1 MFALLIQRVYFPTT
15 IRICLLISTAPADHH
30 HHPLAACS
38 TQNLSRPPLN
48 HGRGVV
54 LLLPGLDLRLGGVGR
69 GGSGLL
75 EGLLE
80 VGDDVVD
87 VLSADGDADEV
98 LGDAG
103 AHALLVGQLRVG
115 GGPGVDGE
123 GLGVADVGEVG
134 DEREAVD
141 DLAAGGA
148 AAPDAEAQD
157 AAEAAPQVAP
167 GDGVAAVALEARV
180 RDPADV
186 GRGVEVAREG
196 QGVLGVALGAQ
207 GQRLDAD
214 EELLGG
220 EGVEAGAEVAQDL
233 DARPDDEG
241 DGAERLPEL
250 EPVVALGG
258 LDHLREPR
266 RVRAP
271 VELAAVDDDAADG
284 RAVPADPLG
293 RRVHHDVG
301 AVLDRAYEVAAR
313 AERVVDLFFSR
324 VSLCLI

>member
-1 MFALLIQRVYFPTT
+1 MSSYVDYRPRTIVT
-15 IRICLLISTAPADHH
+15 IRILR
-30 HHPLAACS
+30 
-38 TQNLSRPPLN
+38 TQPHNLSQTPLN
-48 HGRGVV
+48 HGRGVI
-54 LLLPGLDLRLGGVGR
+54 LLLRGLALGLCGIGL
-69 GGSGLL
+69 GSGGLL
-75 EGLLE
+75 ERLLE
-80 VGDDVVD
+80 VGDDIVD
-87 VLSADGDADEV
+87 VLGADGDADEV

-103 AHALLVGQLRVG
+103 AHALLVGELLVG

-134 DEREAVD
+134 DELEAVD

-148 AAPDAEAQD
+148 AALDAEAQD
-157 AAEAAPQVAP
+157 AAEAALEVAL
-167 GDGVAAVALEARV
+167 GDGMAAVALETRV

-186 GRGVEVAREG
+186 GRGVEVAGEG
-196 QGVLGVALGAQ
+196 EGVLGVALGAQ
-207 GQRLDAD
+207 RERLDAD

-233 DARPDDEG
+233 DPRPDDEG

-284 RAVPADPLG
+284 RAVAPDPLG

-301 AVLDRAYEVAAR
+301 AVLDRAHEVAAR
-313 AERVVDLFFSR
+313 AERVVDLFFCRCGRTRESAFG
-324 VSLCLI
+324 SI